1 VLFLLN
7 ASYKKE
13 GETMS
18 LKKYL
23 VSGAAALALAGG
35 AIAATVSVE
44 QDGTGNYLIAPAYY
58 AIANWQTG
66 LKVVNTNTTAAVVAK
81 VVIRE
86 ANSSREILDF
96 PIYLTPGDVWVGTLK
111 QDGSDV
117 KIVSSDDSNMFG
129 LDVNGSGVLV
139 GPKVAGNL
147 NKTVTVQDGDIVTRG
162 YVEIIGLAE
171 YNKTVLQTWDS
182 DWKVG
187 CPYDKKTFF
196 THVRDK
202 DHPTWLNY
210 NDAEQVAGD
219 DLMGMQTIY
228 AEASDPAG
236 RRNMMLNMRA
246 MTIDGVTSAQLQT
259 ALKKAISA
267 DTTYVADVGATGA
280 LHTALAKKKVY
291 VMYESKDAPLRV
303 HFTYPYKNI
312 PAYQIQ
318 SNTTEFRNL
327 EENMSRCFDAAHPN
341 NCVNSSSSDFSG
353 YHYSCPTKDITTE
366 LGIIINN
373 GRTIDDW
380 MNKYA
385 FDQGGYIS
393 IDLGNG
399 LPIIPTTMYAKDVQ
413 GLYLNNHLYNQ
424 YAK

>member
-1 VLFLLN
+1 MLN

-35 AIAATVSVE
+35 ALATTVSIE

-58 AIANWQTG
+58 AIANWETG

-111 QDGSDV
+111 QENGNV
-117 KIVSSDDSNMFG
+117 KIVSNDDSNMFG
-129 LDVNGSGVLV
+129 LDLNDTGDLV
-139 GPKVAGNL
+139 GPQLAGSL
-147 NKTVTVQDGDIVTRG
+147 DKTVTVQDGDIVTRG

-171 YNKTVLQTWDS
+171 YNQTVLQTWDPN
-182 DWKVG
+182 WKEG
-187 CPYDKKTFF
+187 CPYDKTIFF
-196 THVRDK
+196 TKVRDK
-202 DHPTWLNY
+202 DNPTWLNF

-219 DLMGMQTIY
+219 DLIGMQTIY
-228 AEASDPAG
+228 AEAADPAG
-236 RRNMMLNMRA
+236 RRNMMLNMKA
-246 MTIDGVTSAQLQT
+246 LSIDGVTSDQLQN

-267 DTTYVADVGATGA
+267 DTTYIADVGATDA
-280 LHTALAKKKVY
+280 LHTALLKKKVY

-312 PAYQIQ
+312 FTTYQIQ

-327 EENMSRCFDAAHPN
+327 EENMSRCFDSAHPN
-341 NCVNSSSSDFSG
+341 NCVNTSSNDFSG
-353 YHYSCPTKDITTE
+353 FVYTCPTKDITTE

-373 GRTIDDW
+373 PGDDW
-380 MNKYA
+380 MNRYA

-393 IDLGNG
+393 IDLGTDG

>member
-1 VLFLLN
+1 
-7 ASYKKE
+7 
-13 GETMS
+13 MS

-23 VSGAAALALAGG
+23 VSGAAALALAGS
-35 AIAATVSVE
+35 AFAVTVSVE
-44 QDGTGNYLIAPAYY
+44 QDGTGNLLIAPAYY
-58 AIANWQTG
+58 AIQNWQTQ

-86 ANSSREILDF
+86 ANASREILDF
-96 PIYLTPGDVWVGTLK
+96 PIYLSPGDVWVATLK
-111 QDGSDV
+111 QENGNV

-129 LDVNGSGVLV
+129 LDLNSSGSLV
-139 GPKVAGNL
+139 GPKIAGSL
-147 NKTVTVQDGDIVTRG
+147 DKTVTVQTGDIVTRG
-162 YVEIIGLAE
+162 YVEIVGMAE
-171 YNKTVLQTWDS
+171 YNESVLKTWDANWS
-182 DWKVG
+182 VG
-187 CPYDKKTFF
+187 CPYNKKTLFV
-196 THVRDK
+196 HVRDK

-246 MTIDGVTSAQLQT
+246 MTIDDIDSGDLTN
-259 ALKKAISA
+259 ALKNAISA
-267 DTTYVADVGATGA
+267 DTTYVSDVGAVSA

-291 VMYESKDAPLRV
+291 VMYEKKDEPLRV
-303 HFTYPYKNI
+303 HFTYPYR
-312 PAYQIQ
+312 PASTTYTIY

-327 EENMSRCFDAAHPN
+327 EENMSRCFDASHPN
-341 NCVNSSSSDFSG
+341 PCASIDSSDFSG
-353 YHYSCPTKDITTE
+353 YQFTCPTRTIDTE

-373 GRTIDDW
+373 PGDDW
-380 MNKYA
+380 MNRYA
-385 FDQGGYIS
+385 FDQGGYIT
-393 IDLGNG
+393 IDLNNSIPGHNS